1 MEEQVNRIDSSWEE
15 LMNLTRDLDDDQI
28 QMRGVV
34 GNWSTKDTLAHISF
48 WEDRFADV
56 TEGKLEQTVPEG
68 QTIDDLNAEVAAD
81 RQGWP
86 IDKVWQELERSHD
99 RVHQLVETVPNLDER
114 RVEILTW
121 GHYDGHAE
129 DIRAWRERVNI

>member
-15 LMNLTRDLDDDQI
+15 LMNLTRDLDDEQV
-28 QMRGVV
+28 QMHGVV

-48 WEDRFADV
+48 WEDRFSDV
-56 TEGKLEQTVPEG
+56 TEGKLEQTIPEG
-68 QTIDDLNAEVAAD
+68 QTIDGLNAEVAAD
-81 RQGWP
+81 RQDWS
-86 IDKVWQELERSHD
+86 IEKVWQELERSHD
-99 RVHQLVETVPNLDER
+99 RARQLVGTAPNLDER

-121 GHYDGHAE
+121 RHYDGHAE